1 MATCVHHGFPWLP
14 AFITGGVPTTEATV
28 PVASRVADT
37 LPLRPGEMNADR
49 QEWDQTELQI
59 LQVPPGGPG
68 ASSCQAT
75 LE

>member
-49 QEWDQTELQI
+49 EGSRPDGVADFT
-59 LQVPPGGPG
+59 VTSRGPG